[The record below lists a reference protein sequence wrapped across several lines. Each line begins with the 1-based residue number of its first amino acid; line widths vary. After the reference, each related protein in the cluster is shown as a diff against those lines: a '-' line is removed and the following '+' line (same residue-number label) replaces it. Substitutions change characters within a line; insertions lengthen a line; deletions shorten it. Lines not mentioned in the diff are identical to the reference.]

1 MMASIPF
8 TDFCIPDSVTL
19 SISPVALKKSILNRS
34 WCDLA
39 VWENGEQAE
48 QSARTGWALRD
59 QARVMTTAHGRDAL
73 SSRSGARLMS
83 RFMWTL
89 ISSSAAF
96 GSGLGAHR
104 RRRISTAGGE
114 PLSWYN
120 IW

>member
-59 QARVMTTAHGRDAL
+59 QARVMTDGTREGRTLEQVGGALDVALHVDAHQLIGRLRIGPGGRIDVDAL
-73 SSRSGARLMS
+73 NP
-83 RFMWTL
+83 
-89 ISSSAAF
+89 
-96 GSGLGAHR
+96 GSFPQHF
-104 RRRISTAGGE
+104 
-114 PLSWYN
+114 
-120 IW
+120 